1 MSRQASITQ
10 EQVNAAAETIRA
22 DGIKPTARSV
32 RDALG
37 GGSITTVLKLL
48 HIWQNSQSAA
58 EERTIVLPVNIHRA
72 LLDLVGQEVAAAKVG
87 PLADLVAAQQAN
99 GDLIVENERQSST
112 IALQAEALEL
122 AQAENAQLAGR
133 LVEVESQLS
142 RCQEHDADERKAA
155 ETARTERAMAL
166 LRLQSLPRI
175 EAEADHLRAE
185 AERERN
191 AKVAAEQVAAV
202 AVAKL
207 DAMTDRANKAE
218 AKAEEAEKKAH
229 QSSQAFHDARVQ
241 IQAQQTALE
250 VAKREMADVHLQA
263 KTAREDA
270 NKLGEVAAELRGRI
284 GGRYKPL
291 QMSVRGA

>member
-133 LVEVESQLS
+133 LVEVESQLT

-263 KTAREDA
+263 KTAREDS

>member
-1 MSRQASITQ
+1 M
-10 EQVNAAAETIRA
+10 
-22 DGIKPTARSV
+22 
-32 RDALG
+32 
-37 GGSITTVLKLL
+37 
-48 HIWQNSQSAA
+48 
-58 EERTIVLPVNIHRA
+58 NIHRA

-133 LVEVESQLS
+133 LVEVESQLT

>member
-112 IALQAEALEL
+112 IALQAEAPEL

-133 LVEVESQLS
+133 LVEVESQLT

>member
-133 LVEVESQLS
+133 LVEVESQLT

-291 QMSVRGA
+291 QLSVGGA

>member
-133 LVEVESQLS
+133 LVEVESQLT

-166 LRLQSLPRI
+166 LRLQSFPRI